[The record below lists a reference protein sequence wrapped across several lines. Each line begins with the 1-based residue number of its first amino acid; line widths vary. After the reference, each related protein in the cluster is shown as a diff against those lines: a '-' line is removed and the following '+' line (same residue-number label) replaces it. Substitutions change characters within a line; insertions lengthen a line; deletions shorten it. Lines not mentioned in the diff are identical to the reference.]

1 MNNHQK
7 EQQLEEQHLAQCL
20 KIIQQNIH
28 LYEDKEKPVQK
39 EPFCTSRRTSFCT
52 KKNLETQGFFKLR
65 MMGLEPIRSHLRKI
79 LSLVRLPFRH
89 IRLYSGTF
97 SAPEQKIYYHRFLD
111 LASLFNFYQ
120 FFSNVKTIK
129 CCKVICWS
137 FRTTNHLY
145 TSIFFQQ

>member
-28 LYEDKEKPVQK
+28 LYEDKESQY
-39 EPFCTSRRTSFCT
+39 
-52 KKNLETQGFFKLR
+52 KKSPSVLPEGLLFALKKTLKTQGFFKLR

-89 IRLYSGTF
+89 IRLYRELFQLPNKKYIT
-97 SAPEQKIYYHRFLD
+97 IDFLTWQVF
-111 LASLFNFYQ
+111 FNFYQ
-120 FFSNVKTIK
+120 FFPMSKQSNVAK
-129 CCKVICWS
+129 
-137 FRTTNHLY
+137 
-145 TSIFFQQ
+145 

>member
-1 MNNHQK
+1 MKDRLKLEGAVVGWKQVPDSDFTVKNLRKARKKHEQPSERTTAGRAASGTMSENHST
-7 EQQLEEQHLAQCL
+7 EG
-20 KIIQQNIH
+20 
-28 LYEDKEKPVQK
+28 KPVQK

-111 LASLFNFYQ
+111 LASLF
-120 FFSNVKTIK
+120 
-129 CCKVICWS
+129 
-137 FRTTNHLY
+137 
-145 TSIFFQQ
+145 

>member
-28 LYEDKEKPVQK
+28 LYEDKESQY
-39 EPFCTSRRTSFCT
+39 
-52 KKNLETQGFFKLR
+52 KKSPSVLPETQGFFKLR

-111 LASLFNFYQ
+111 LASLF
-120 FFSNVKTIK
+120 
-129 CCKVICWS
+129 
-137 FRTTNHLY
+137 
-145 TSIFFQQ
+145 